1 MQALRIFL
9 FAFSLFLLVGAPFS
23 FHFFST
29 SLPFSLCFFLEL
41 RQDTKIHILHRTLS
55 FVYNEQNKPNTND
68 LDYPS
73 PQ

>member
-29 SLPFSLCFFLEL
+29 SLPFSLCFFRIAERYKIGAESIFTLPGPFFSPH
-41 RQDTKIHILHRTLS
+41 TKYENL
-55 FVYNEQNKPNTND
+55 
-68 LDYPS
+68 
-73 PQ
+73 